1 MSWWQ
6 EIFDDVGDAFG
17 KFGDFVS
24 DGLSTA
30 FNNFAQPNQGS
41 QPSSSGG
48 SNENYS
54 NEGRSFA
61 QRPVESGESA
71 SGGII
76 GKVMDFANKN
86 KGLTEIVL
94 KGISGGIASE
104 NQAEQRMKEMRA
116 KDQMD
121 QEASARVSASVSG
134 LRGPGIIN
142 RQAQLK
148 RTDGS
153 GIYTNGKIYK
163 G

>member
-30 FNNFAQPNQGS
+30 FNNFSQPTQGS
-41 QPSSSGG
+41 QSGG
-48 SNENYS
+48 SDENYS
-54 NEGRSFA
+54 NEGRNFV
-61 QRPVESGESA
+61 QRPAESGESN
-71 SGGII
+71 SNGII

-86 KGLTEIVL
+86 KGLTEIAL
-94 KGISGGIASE
+94 KGIAGGIASE
-104 NQAEQRMKEMRA
+104 NQAEQRMKELRA

-121 QEASARVSASVSG
+121 QESNARVSASVSG